1 MFVDIED
8 KIQIY
13 FYTKIEVIRSYI
25 CYEHTACSLTVSIS
39 NNYLTSQQMFG
50 LRPRGRG
57 MAGPGTR
64 L

>member
-13 FYTKIEVIRSYI
+13 FYTKIEVIQSYI
-25 CYEHTACSLTVSIS
+25 CLEHTTCFPTVSIS
-39 NNYLTSQQMFG
+39 NNYLRSQQMCSLG
-50 LRPRGRG
+50 LRGCG
-57 MAGPGTR
+57 MAGSGTR